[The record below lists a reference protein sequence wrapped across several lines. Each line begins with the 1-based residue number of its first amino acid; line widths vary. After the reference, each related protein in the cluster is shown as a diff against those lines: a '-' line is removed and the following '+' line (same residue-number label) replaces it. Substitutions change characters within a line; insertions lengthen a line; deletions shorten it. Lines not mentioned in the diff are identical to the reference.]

1 MIVFAT
7 FVVVVAAIAQAFM
20 IVSFLAWTAGLFTAV
35 SYGLMSRTTIPVC
48 AAILTAIGYLVETR

>member
-7 FVVVVAAIAQAFM
+7 FAVFAAAVAQAFM
-20 IVSFLAWTAGLFTAV
+20 LVSFLVWTVGLFTAV

-48 AAILTAIGYLVETR
+48 AAILTAIGYLAVR